1 MGFFVSVNKDIER
14 WAAAGLID
22 RSTADRLNAELANR
36 PGRFGLGAVL
46 GVLGAVL
53 LGAALLSFVAANWE
67 DIPRLARVSL
77 ILLTIAAG
85 YVGGAWRA
93 GRGDAVFSATL
104 YLIAAIAYGGGI
116 ALVGQMYHL
125 SGDMASAA
133 LVWSAATLAA
143 GFLLLSG
150 NLAAMA
156 AIVGLTYVIAA
167 LSEASFHS
175 THYVWITP
183 LIAGGAA
190 LIARLTH
197 TRLGLHAAT
206 WLFLGMFAALRIQR
220 DVEELDLIF
229 ALAGTALFLAFAW
242 FDDLVEEFTHFA
254 HALQFYALLVAFAG
268 FAALQADH
276 YSDSMSVK
284 VILGIAVI
292 CLSIAALALRGRE
305 NGQVRAVAYLAF
317 AAEVLY
323 LASETI
329 GSIMGTAL
337 FFFLI
342 GMFVIALA
350 FLVVQLEKR
359 FNAEQAGAKQAGA
372 TS

>member
-1 MGFFVSVNKDIER
+1 MGLFVSVNKDIER
-14 WAAAGLID
+14 WVAGGLID
-22 RSTADRLNAELANR
+22 RATADRLGMELANR

-46 GVLGAVL
+46 GVFGAIL
-53 LGAALLSFVAANWE
+53 LGAALLSFVAANWQE
-67 DIPRLARVSL
+67 IPRLARVFL
-77 ILLTIAAG
+77 ILVTIAAG
-85 YVGGAWRA
+85 YIGGAWRE
-93 GRGDAVFSATL
+93 GRGDTVFSATL

-175 THYVWITP
+175 AHYVWITP
-183 LIAGGAA
+183 LIAAGAA

-197 TRLGLHAAT
+197 TRFGLHAAT
-206 WLFLGMFAALRIQR
+206 WLFLGMFVVLRIER
-220 DVEELDLIF
+220 DVEDLDLMF

-242 FDDLVEEFTHFA
+242 FDDLVEKFTHFV
-254 HALQFYALLVAFAG
+254 HALQFYALLVALAG
-268 FAALQADH
+268 FAALQADS
-276 YSDSMSVK
+276 YGESMSLK
-284 VILGIAVI
+284 IILGIAVI
-292 CLSIAALALRGRE
+292 CLSIAALALKGRE
-305 NGQVRAVAYLAF
+305 NGQVRAIAYLAF
-317 AAEVLY
+317 AGQVLF
-323 LASETI
+323 LAFVTI
-329 GSIMGTAL
+329 GSIMDTAL

-342 GMFVIALA
+342 GIFVIIIA

-359 FNAEQAGAKQAGA
+359 FNAPQTGEA
-372 TS
+372 S